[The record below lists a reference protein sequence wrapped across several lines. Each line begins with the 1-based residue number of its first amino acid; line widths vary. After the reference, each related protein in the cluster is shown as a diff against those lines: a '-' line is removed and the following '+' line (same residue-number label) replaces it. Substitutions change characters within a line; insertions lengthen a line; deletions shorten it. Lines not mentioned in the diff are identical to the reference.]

1 MYDSTG
7 ESYFLAIDDFDKAR
21 LSLQFGRAPRVNSR
35 G

>member
-1 MYDSTG
+1 MYDSTS
-7 ESYFLAIDDFDKAR
+7 ESYFLAIDDFDKTG